1 MTASR
6 LPRRSKAAAAST
18 NRVVRLVKDQIVSSY
33 KTILHHFNIQDTAHT
48 GKVGQKTLLEV
59 LERCNIPM
67 TGGQANEI
75 FQLLDS
81 DDEGRILYKDFLAIF
96 NMQMP
101 RMDGDNPST
110 SKQPASAGLPVLS
123 RSRIPTALT
132 TAKSEGWR
140 PQTKTSK
147 DLMALNLR
155 DRPNT
160 SMRSSLVYGG
170 NISATRIAVIAQMNE
185 FVRDNRAKLEGMFE
199 MSDLDSQARVS
210 KFETVRIFH
219 AAGFHIN
226 IEEIDDVL
234 DVLSERGSKGFVN
247 YKSLLKKLESLTFDM
262 PEIFESLTSVQ
273 FAPTHLCQVVAV
285 RFRDSYDRLL
295 TCLSEEDTEGTG
307 MVGKGAV
314 LRILKGISLEMSEQ
328 ALDEVIRASG
338 LPNSTYVNL
347 HLLIQRFVP
356 NHRPP
361 SMGRYAEL
369 AERARVPK
377 EIHNAP
383 SMNSDQLLQALKEK
397 MEDHIKYP
405 REMFLKLDT
414 DKDGTLTKQELA
426 KAFLCFNLYPKEAD
440 VDALFQTVDVHQKGR
455 IGYAEFLSML
465 VPRGDNKQSLPHHDS
480 FKSYMRRGSFYSLVP
495 HGVAPIRLSTQGK
508 LTPVG
513 KLSVTDI
520 QQVMKKK
527 LGSRVGSLNLKA
539 LLLQRD
545 PDDTGFVSKEMV
557 LQVLRKL
564 DVFITLPQLQEV
576 LVVQGVASHGENVE
590 MHEFLDKFLRTRGQ
604 AISGNN
610 RLGSQTHRPM
620 THAPSRVDKSELL
633 DRIRAK
639 LKGRWDD
646 VQQAFFEEQDQALD
660 FKVGREEVARILSL
674 FGVPITQDQGKLLF
688 EDIGVSMDYSDFV
701 RLLDFGGS
709 RRPTAAPGASPGQRL
724 GTGCATSRGAQ
735 VEVISPSRRG
745 TGKTF

>member
-1 MTASR
+1 
-6 LPRRSKAAAAST
+6 LPQVTWIR
-18 NRVVRLVKDQIVSSY
+18 Y
-33 KTILHHFNIQDTAHT
+33 
-48 GKVGQKTLLEV
+48 
-59 LERCNIPM
+59 
-67 TGGQANEI
+67 EI
-75 FQLLDS
+75 F
-81 DDEGRILYKDFLAIF
+81 K
-96 NMQMP
+96 
-101 RMDGDNPST
+101 ST
-110 SKQPASAGLPVLS
+110 TQ
-123 RSRIPTALT
+123 
-132 TAKSEGWR
+132 
-140 PQTKTSK
+140 
-147 DLMALNLR
+147 
-155 DRPNT
+155 
-160 SMRSSLVYGG
+160 VYGG

-455 IGYAEFLSML
+455 IDYAEFLSML

-495 HGVAPIRLSTQGK
+495 HGVAPIRLSTQ
-508 LTPVG
+508 VRHV
-513 KLSVTDI
+513 SV
-520 QQVMKKK
+520 
-527 LGSRVGSLNLKA
+527 S
-539 LLLQRD
+539 
-545 PDDTGFVSKEMV
+545 VS
-557 LQVLRKL
+557 
-564 DVFITLPQLQEV
+564 
-576 LVVQGVASHGENVE
+576 
-590 MHEFLDKFLRTRGQ
+590 
-604 AISGNN
+604 
-610 RLGSQTHRPM
+610 
-620 THAPSRVDKSELL
+620 
-633 DRIRAK
+633 
-639 LKGRWDD
+639 
-646 VQQAFFEEQDQALD
+646 
-660 FKVGREEVARILSL
+660 
-674 FGVPITQDQGKLLF
+674 
-688 EDIGVSMDYSDFV
+688 VSVS
-701 RLLDFGGS
+701 
-709 RRPTAAPGASPGQRL
+709 
-724 GTGCATSRGAQ
+724 
-735 VEVISPSRRG
+735 I
-745 TGKTF
+745 